1 MLYHSDVYSKEIT
14 STLEMR
20 QRGSL
25 KVRPVVNHYLAA
37 PGHLRPCQ
45 PVNQSL
51 RLYKKRKS
59 TRIARLKRE
68 KIKRGGSERKREWK
82 RWRESRGK
90 KWNRKWSGRCNK
102 LQYMTPL
109 KRLLLVV
116 PRFLFSTHYSKP
128 AMFSWRLPR
137 HCARIS
143 RAVVDSESILNL
155 SPVSRDVRIALSS
168 KC

>member
-1 MLYHSDVYSKEIT
+1 
-14 STLEMR
+14 MR

-51 RLYKKRKS
+51 RLCKKRKS
-59 TRIARLKRE
+59 TGIAQVKWEEIKRE
-68 KIKRGGSERKREWK
+68 KVRERSRED
-82 RWRESRGK
+82 RRGK

-102 LQYMTPL
+102 LQYVHDAFKAPPPWWWYSM
-109 KRLLLVV
+109 
-116 PRFLFSTHYSKP
+116 FLFSTHYSKP

-155 SPVSRDVRIALSS
+155 SPVSRDVRIA
-168 KC
+168 KY